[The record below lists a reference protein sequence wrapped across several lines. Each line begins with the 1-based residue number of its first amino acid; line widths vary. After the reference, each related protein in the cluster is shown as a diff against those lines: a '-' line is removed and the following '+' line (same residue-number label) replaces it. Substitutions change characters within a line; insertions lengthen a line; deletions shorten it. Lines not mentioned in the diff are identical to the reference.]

1 MRTGFLPIDLKT
13 KRRIMSIYTPHTKED
28 VEAMLAKIG
37 VKSLDD
43 LYVDAPKQLI
53 LKDLPIADG
62 KSQLQ
67 VEKDF
72 KALASQ
78 NKVYDTILRGCGAY
92 DHYIPACVP
101 ALVNRSE
108 FVTAYTPY
116 QPEISQGVL
125 QCIFEYQTLMCELSG
140 MDVSNAS
147 VYDVGTAVG
156 EAITMCAERKN
167 KAIIVGA
174 VNPQTVQVAK
184 TYCYAGDR
192 QIVEIAPQNGLVDLK
207 ALQNAIDDDT
217 ACVIAQCPNY
227 FGLIEDMKKIG
238 QLAHDK
244 GAKFVYVFNPIAA
257 TVLATPKECGADVAV
272 AEGQPLGMP
281 LSYGGAYLG
290 ILTCDNKMSR
300 RMPGRVVGETVDKN
314 GKTAYVLTMQ
324 AREQHI
330 RREKA
335 LSSICSNQALCATT
349 AVIYLAAMGKA
360 GMEQVADACVSK
372 AHYLASQLCKIDGVK
387 LKYKGEFFNEFTI
400 ETNKYTAAVV
410 KKLDK
415 AGILGGYKLN
425 ATDSI
430 WCVTEKA
437 DKATLDAVVDAFKEV
452 K

>member
-1 MRTGFLPIDLKT
+1 
-13 KRRIMSIYTPHTKED
+13 MSIYTPHTDKDLAE
-28 VEAMLAKIG
+28 MLAAVG
-37 VKSLDD
+37 VKKLDD
-43 LYVDAPKQLI
+43 LYADAPKGWKVDKI
-53 LKDLPIADG
+53 NIPEG
-62 KSQLQ
+62 KSQML

-72 KALASQ
+72 AAMAGK
-78 NKVYDTILRGCGAY
+78 NKIYDTILRGCGAY
-92 DHYIPACVP
+92 DHYIPAAVT

-140 MDVSNAS
+140 MEVSNAS

-156 EAITMCAERKN
+156 EAIKMCAERKN
-167 KAIIVGA
+167 KAVIVGA
-174 VNPQTVQVAK
+174 VNPQTAAVAK
-184 TYCYAGDR
+184 TYCSAGNEKLV
-192 QIVEIAPQNGLVDLK
+192 QVAPDKNGLVDIK
-207 ALQNAIDDDT
+207 ALEAAIDDDT

-227 FGLIEDMKKIG
+227 FGLIEDMTKIAET
-238 QLAHDK
+238 AHAK
-244 GAKFVYVFNPIAA
+244 GAKFVYIFNPVAA
-257 TVLATPKECGADVAV
+257 TVLKTPKECGADIAV

-290 ILTCDNKMSR
+290 ILTCDAKMSR
-300 RMPGRVVGETVDKN
+300 RMPGRVVGQTVDKN
-314 GKTAYVLTMQ
+314 GKTAYVLTLQ

-349 AVIYLAAMGKA
+349 AVVYLAMMGKT
-360 GMEQVADACVSK
+360 GMKQVAEACVSK
-372 AHYLASQLCKIDGVK
+372 AHYLAKQLTAIDGVK
-387 LKYKGEFFNEFTI
+387 LKYKGEFFHEFTL
-400 ETNKYTAAVV
+400 ETEKYTKAVER
-410 KKLDK
+410 KLDK
-415 AGILGGYKLN
+415 MGILGGYKVN

-437 DKATLDAVVDAFKEV
+437 SKEVLDQVVAVFKEG

>member
-1 MRTGFLPIDLKT
+1 
-13 KRRIMSIYTPHTKED
+13 MSIYTPHTDKDLAE
-28 VEAMLAKIG
+28 MLAAVG
-37 VKSLDD
+37 VKKLDD
-43 LYVDAPKQLI
+43 LYADAPKG
-53 LKDLPIADG
+53 LKVDKINIPEG
-62 KSQLQ
+62 KSQML

-72 KALASQ
+72 AAMAGK
-78 NKVYDTILRGCGAY
+78 NKIYDTILRGCGAY
-92 DHYIPACVP
+92 DHYIPAAVT

-140 MDVSNAS
+140 MEVSNAS

-156 EAITMCAERKN
+156 EAIKMCAERKN
-167 KAIIVGA
+167 KAVIVGA
-174 VNPQTVQVAK
+174 VNPQTAAVAK
-184 TYCYAGDR
+184 TYCSAGNEKLV
-192 QIVEIAPQNGLVDLK
+192 QVAPDKNGLVDIK
-207 ALQNAIDDDT
+207 ALEAAIDDDT

-227 FGLIEDMKKIG
+227 FGLIEDMTKIAET
-238 QLAHDK
+238 AHAK
-244 GAKFVYVFNPIAA
+244 GAKFVYIFNPVAA
-257 TVLATPKECGADVAV
+257 TVLKTPKECGADIAV

-290 ILTCDNKMSR
+290 ILTCDAKMSR
-300 RMPGRVVGETVDKN
+300 RMPGRVVGQTVDKN
-314 GKTAYVLTMQ
+314 GKTAYVLTLQ

-349 AVIYLAAMGKA
+349 AVVYLAMMGKT
-360 GMEQVADACVSK
+360 GMKQVAEACVSK
-372 AHYLASQLCKIDGVK
+372 AHYLAKQLTAIDGVK
-387 LKYKGEFFNEFTI
+387 LKYKGEFFHEFTL
-400 ETNKYTAAVV
+400 ETEKYTKAVER
-410 KKLDK
+410 KLDK
-415 AGILGGYKLN
+415 MGILGGYKVN

-437 DKATLDAVVDAFKEV
+437 SREVLDQVVAVFKEG

>member
-1 MRTGFLPIDLKT
+1 
-13 KRRIMSIYTPHTKED
+13 MSIYTPHTDKDLAE
-28 VEAMLAKIG
+28 MLAAVG
-37 VKSLDD
+37 VKKLDD
-43 LYVDAPKQLI
+43 LYADAPKG
-53 LKDLPIADG
+53 LKVDKINIPEG
-62 KSQLQ
+62 KSQML

-72 KALASQ
+72 AAMAGK
-78 NKVYDTILRGCGAY
+78 NKIYDTILRGCGAY
-92 DHYIPACVP
+92 DHYIPAAVT

-140 MDVSNAS
+140 MEVSNAS

-156 EAITMCAERKN
+156 EAIKMCAERKN
-167 KAIIVGA
+167 KAVIVGA
-174 VNPQTVQVAK
+174 VNPQTAAVAK
-184 TYCYAGDR
+184 TYCSAGNEKLV
-192 QIVEIAPQNGLVDLK
+192 QVAPDKNGLVDIK
-207 ALQNAIDDDT
+207 ALEAAIDDDT

-227 FGLIEDMKKIG
+227 FGLIEDMTKIAET
-238 QLAHDK
+238 AHAK
-244 GAKFVYVFNPIAA
+244 GAKFVYIFNPVAA
-257 TVLATPKECGADVAV
+257 TVLKTPKECGADIAV

-290 ILTCDNKMSR
+290 ILTCDAKMSR
-300 RMPGRVVGETVDKN
+300 RMPGRVVGQTVDKN
-314 GKTAYVLTMQ
+314 GKTAYVLTLQ

-349 AVIYLAAMGKA
+349 AVVYLAMMGKT
-360 GMEQVADACVSK
+360 GMKQVAEACVSK
-372 AHYLASQLCKIDGVK
+372 AHYLAKQLTAIDGVK
-387 LKYKGEFFNEFTI
+387 LKYKGEFFHEFTL
-400 ETNKYTAAVV
+400 ETEKYTKAVER
-410 KKLDK
+410 KLDK
-415 AGILGGYKLN
+415 MGILGGYKVN

-437 DKATLDAVVDAFKEV
+437 SKEVLDQVVAVFKEG

>member
-62 KSQLQ
+62 KSQMQ

-174 VNPQTVQVAK
+174 VNPQDLLLCGGQTNSRNRAAK
-184 TYCYAGDR
+184 RSC
-192 QIVEIAPQNGLVDLK
+192 GLK
-207 ALQNAIDDDT
+207 
-217 ACVIAQCPNY
+217 
-227 FGLIEDMKKIG
+227 
-238 QLAHDK
+238 
-244 GAKFVYVFNPIAA
+244 
-257 TVLATPKECGADVAV
+257 
-272 AEGQPLGMP
+272 
-281 LSYGGAYLG
+281 S
-290 ILTCDNKMSR
+290 
-300 RMPGRVVGETVDKN
+300 VGK
-314 GKTAYVLTMQ
+314 
-324 AREQHI
+324 RH
-330 RREKA
+330 
-335 LSSICSNQALCATT
+335 
-349 AVIYLAAMGKA
+349 
-360 GMEQVADACVSK
+360 
-372 AHYLASQLCKIDGVK
+372 
-387 LKYKGEFFNEFTI
+387 
-400 ETNKYTAAVV
+400 
-410 KKLDK
+410 
-415 AGILGGYKLN
+415 
-425 ATDSI
+425 
-430 WCVTEKA
+430 
-437 DKATLDAVVDAFKEV
+437 
-452 K
+452 

>member
-1 MRTGFLPIDLKT
+1 
-13 KRRIMSIYTPHTKED
+13 MSIYTPHTDKDLAE
-28 VEAMLAKIG
+28 MLAAVG
-37 VKSLDD
+37 VKKLDD
-43 LYVDAPKQLI
+43 LYADAPKG
-53 LKDLPIADG
+53 LKVDKINIPEG
-62 KSQLQ
+62 KSQML

-72 KALASQ
+72 AAMAGK
-78 NKVYDTILRGCGAY
+78 NKIYDTILRGCGAY
-92 DHYIPACVP
+92 DHYIPAAVT

-140 MDVSNAS
+140 MEVSNAS

-156 EAITMCAERKN
+156 EAIKMCAERKN
-167 KAIIVGA
+167 KAVIVGA
-174 VNPQTVQVAK
+174 VNPQTAAVAK
-184 TYCYAGDR
+184 TYCSAGNEKLV
-192 QIVEIAPQNGLVDLK
+192 QVAPDKNGLVDIK
-207 ALQNAIDDDT
+207 ALEAAIDDDT

-227 FGLIEDMKKIG
+227 FGLIEDMTKIAET
-238 QLAHDK
+238 AHAK
-244 GAKFVYVFNPIAA
+244 GAKFVYIFNPVAA
-257 TVLATPKECGADVAV
+257 TVLKTPKECGADIAV

-290 ILTCDNKMSR
+290 ILTCDAKMSR
-300 RMPGRVVGETVDKN
+300 RMPGRVVGQTVDKN
-314 GKTAYVLTMQ
+314 GKTAYVLTLQ

-349 AVIYLAAMGKA
+349 AVVYLAMMGKT
-360 GMEQVADACVSK
+360 GMKQVAEACVSK
-372 AHYLASQLCKIDGVK
+372 AHYLAKQLTAIDGVK
-387 LKYKGEFFNEFTI
+387 LKYKGEFFHEFTL
-400 ETNKYTAAVV
+400 ETEKYTKAVER
-410 KKLDK
+410 KLDK
-415 AGILGGYKLN
+415 MGILGGYKVN

-437 DKATLDAVVDAFKEV
+437 TREVLDQVVAVFKEG

>member
-1 MRTGFLPIDLKT
+1 
-13 KRRIMSIYTPHTKED
+13 MSIYTPHTDKDLAE
-28 VEAMLAKIG
+28 MLAAVG
-37 VKSLDD
+37 VKKLDD
-43 LYVDAPKQLI
+43 LYADAPKG
-53 LKDLPIADG
+53 LKVDKINIPEG
-62 KSQLQ
+62 KSQML

-72 KALASQ
+72 AAMAGK
-78 NKVYDTILRGCGAY
+78 NKIYDTVLRGCGAY
-92 DHYIPACVP
+92 DHYIPAAVT

-140 MDVSNAS
+140 MEVSNAS

-156 EAITMCAERKN
+156 EAIKMCADRKN
-167 KAIIVGA
+167 KAVIVGA
-174 VNPQTVQVAK
+174 VNPQTAAVAK
-184 TYCYAGDR
+184 TYCSAGNEKLV
-192 QIVEIAPQNGLVDLK
+192 QVAPDKNGLVDIKTLE
-207 ALQNAIDDDT
+207 AAIDDDT

-227 FGLIEDMKKIG
+227 FGLIEDMTKIAET
-238 QLAHDK
+238 AHAK
-244 GAKFVYVFNPIAA
+244 GAKFVYIFNPVAA
-257 TVLATPKECGADVAV
+257 TVLKTPKECGADIAV

-290 ILTCDNKMSR
+290 ILTCDAKMSR
-300 RMPGRVVGETVDKN
+300 RMPGRVVGQTVDKN
-314 GKTAYVLTMQ
+314 GKTAYVLTLQ

-349 AVIYLAAMGKA
+349 AVVYLAMMGKT
-360 GMEQVADACVSK
+360 GMKQVAEACVSK
-372 AHYLASQLCKIDGVK
+372 AHYLAKELTDIDGVK
-387 LKYKGEFFNEFTI
+387 LKYKGEFFHEFTL
-400 ETNKYTAAVV
+400 ETEKYTKAVER
-410 KKLDK
+410 KLDK
-415 AGILGGYKLN
+415 MGVLGGYKLN

-437 DKATLDAVVDAFKEV
+437 SREVLDQVVAVFKEG

>member
-1 MRTGFLPIDLKT
+1 
-13 KRRIMSIYTPHTKED
+13 MSIYTPHTDKDLAE
-28 VEAMLAKIG
+28 MLAAVG
-37 VKSLDD
+37 VKKLDD
-43 LYVDAPKQLI
+43 LYADAPKG
-53 LKDLPIADG
+53 LKVDKINIPEG
-62 KSQLQ
+62 KSQML

-72 KALASQ
+72 AAMAGK
-78 NKVYDTILRGCGAY
+78 NKIYDTILRGCGAY
-92 DHYIPACVP
+92 DHYIPAAVT

-140 MDVSNAS
+140 MEVSNAS

-156 EAITMCAERKN
+156 EAIKMCAERKN
-167 KAIIVGA
+167 KAVIVGA
-174 VNPQTVQVAK
+174 VNPQTAAVAK
-184 TYCYAGDR
+184 TYCSAGNEKLVQVVPDK
-192 QIVEIAPQNGLVDLK
+192 NGLVDIK
-207 ALQNAIDDDT
+207 ALEAAIDDDT

-227 FGLIEDMKKIG
+227 FGLIEDMTKIAET
-238 QLAHDK
+238 AHAK
-244 GAKFVYVFNPIAA
+244 GAKFVYIFNPVAA
-257 TVLATPKECGADVAV
+257 TVLKTPKECGADIAV

-290 ILTCDNKMSR
+290 ILTCDAKMSR
-300 RMPGRVVGETVDKN
+300 RMPGRVVGQTVDKN
-314 GKTAYVLTMQ
+314 GKTAYVLTLQ

-349 AVIYLAAMGKA
+349 AVVYLAMMGKT
-360 GMEQVADACVSK
+360 GMKQVAEACVSK
-372 AHYLASQLCKIDGVK
+372 AHYLAKQLTAIDGVK
-387 LKYKGEFFNEFTI
+387 LKYKGEFFHEFTL
-400 ETNKYTAAVV
+400 ETEKYTKAVER
-410 KKLDK
+410 KLDK
-415 AGILGGYKLN
+415 MGILGGYKVN

-437 DKATLDAVVDAFKEV
+437 SREVLDQVVAVFKEG